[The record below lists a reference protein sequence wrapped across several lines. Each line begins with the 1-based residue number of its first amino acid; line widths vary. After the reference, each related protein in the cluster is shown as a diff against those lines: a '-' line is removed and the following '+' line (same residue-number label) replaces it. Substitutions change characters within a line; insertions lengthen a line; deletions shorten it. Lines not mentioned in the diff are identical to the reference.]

1 MGNFV
6 KVAKVAD
13 VPEGEVIGVD
23 IAGAR
28 VGIANVDGAFY
39 AFSAVCEHMGGPLEE
54 GFLEGTSL
62 QCPWHAGDYDVTTG
76 EALMPPASGRLACFQ
91 VRVEGGDLE
100 VEEPA

>member
-23 IAGAR
+23 LGSER
-28 VGIANVDGAFY
+28 VAIANVAGTFY
-39 AFSAVCEHMGGPLEE
+39 AFSAVCQHMGGPLDE
-54 GFLEGTSL
+54 GFLEDNAL
-62 QCPWHAGDYDVTTG
+62 QCPWHAGDYNVTDG
-76 EALMPPASGRLACFQ
+76 EAITPPASGKLDVFN
-91 VRVEGGDLE
+91 VRVDGDDLE

>member
-23 IAGAR
+23 VAGER
-28 VGIANVDGAFY
+28 VGIANVDGSFY
-39 AFSAVCEHMGGPLEE
+39 AFSAVCWHMGGPLAE

-62 QCPWHAGDYDVTTG
+62 QCPRHAGDYAATTG
-76 EALMPPASGRLACFQ
+76 EALVPPASGKLACFN
-91 VRVEGGDLE
+91 VRVQGDDLE